1 MANKKA
7 EEFIKNRAAEMRG
20 RCEEE
25 ITQMTEEVKTEA
37 EKEQNRKSAAALY
50 DMYQSYIEAGFS
62 KEEAWELVRILI
74 TNGTKRTLF

>member
-1 MANKKA
+1 
-7 EEFIKNRAAEMRG
+7 
-20 RCEEE
+20 
-25 ITQMTEEVKTEA
+25 MTEEVKTEA

-50 DMYQSYIEAGFS
+50 DVYQSYIEAGFA